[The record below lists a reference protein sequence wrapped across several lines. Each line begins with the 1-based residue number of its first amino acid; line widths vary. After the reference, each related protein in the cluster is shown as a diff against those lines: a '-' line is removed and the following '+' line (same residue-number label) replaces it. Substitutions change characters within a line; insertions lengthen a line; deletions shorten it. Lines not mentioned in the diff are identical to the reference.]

1 VESKDFRPLVKFLIL
16 SFFIIIKR
24 HFPNFS
30 FEAFIFLYLVCSPTS
45 IYSTYF
51 WTAPFFHVYV
61 CEMYLSVFRNEVWE
75 RDAAL
80 GKFAVHCSHSKMNS
94 YNHKN
99 I

>member
-1 VESKDFRPLVKFLIL
+1 MFPYKHLQYIL
-16 SFFIIIKR
+16 
-24 HFPNFS
+24 
-30 FEAFIFLYLVCSPTS
+30 LDCTV
-45 IYSTYF
+45 
-51 WTAPFFHVYV
+51 FHVYV